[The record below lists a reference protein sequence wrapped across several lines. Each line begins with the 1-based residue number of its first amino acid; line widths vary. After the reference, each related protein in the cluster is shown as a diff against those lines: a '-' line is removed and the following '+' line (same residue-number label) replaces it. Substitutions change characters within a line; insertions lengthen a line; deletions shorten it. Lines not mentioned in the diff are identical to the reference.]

1 MIITVTGSAGS
12 GKSTVAK
19 LLAQKLKYRHFSAGD
34 LRRQIASERGMTIEE
49 FNKLGE
55 TNPDTDRLADERLA
69 ELGKQDG
76 IVVDGRLGWRF
87 IPRSFK
93 VFLRIDEK
101 VAAERILKDH
111 LAGKRRSE
119 RKLKTVN
126 DVLDEIA
133 ERTRSDVARYK
144 KWYHLDYRDP
154 KHYDLVI
161 DTTNLT
167 PEQIVDRI
175 LIAAKKRSQD

>member
-1 MIITVTGSAGS
+1 MIITITGSAGS

-19 LLAQKLKYRHFSAGD
+19 LLAQKLLYRHFSAGD
-34 LRRQIASERGMTIEE
+34 LRRQLASERGMTIEE

-55 TNPDTDRLADERLA
+55 KDPDTDRLADEKLA
-69 ELGKQDG
+69 ELAKEDK
-76 IVVDGRLGWRF
+76 IVVDGRLGWKF
-87 IPRSFK
+87 IPASFK
-93 VFLRIDEK
+93 VFLKIDEQ

-119 RKLKTVN
+119 RELKTAN

-144 KWYHLDYRDP
+144 RWYSIDYRDP
-154 KHYDLVI
+154 KHYDFVI
-161 DTTNLT
+161 DTTKLT
-167 PEQIVDRI
+167 PEQIVDEI
-175 LIAAKKRSQD
+175 LKAAKKKKA